1 MPHRFSIC
9 SYSFRR
15 SFENGAMDYP
25 GYVAF
30 HQRHGFTQLD
40 PWMKHL
46 EPALE
51 DKDWLADA
59 GKMAEDAGLPYG
71 CVAVDGGHIYEE
83 GAAERASR
91 REMAY
96 RWLDV
101 AASLGASQM
110 RIDSGGPDEL
120 TDEIFEII
128 VDGYNELIPRAR
140 AAGVEILVENH
151 WGPTKF
157 PENTKRLLEAV
168 DGLGLLFDTDNWA
181 PGTHGTAW
189 EMCAPY
195 ASLTHFK
202 TYSFDSQGNGQG
214 KDPSVDLLQAFRI
227 LLDNGYDGAWG
238 IESVPADGNE
248 EDAAV
253 KTLALIRRELG
264 E

>member
-1 MPHRFSIC
+1 
-9 SYSFRR
+9 
-15 SFENGAMDYP
+15 
-25 GYVAF
+25 
-30 HQRHGFTQLD
+30 
-40 PWMKHL
+40 
-46 EPALE
+46 
-51 DKDWLADA
+51 
-59 GKMAEDAGLPYG
+59 
-71 CVAVDGGHIYEE
+71 
-83 GAAERASR
+83 
-91 REMAY
+91 MAY

-140 AAGVEILVENH
+140 ASGVEILVENH

-195 ASLTHFK
+195 ASLTHSRHIRSIARA
-202 TYSFDSQGNGQG
+202 T
-214 KDPSVDLLQAFRI
+214 VRAR
-227 LLDNGYDGAWG
+227 
-238 IESVPADGNE
+238 
-248 EDAAV
+248 
-253 KTLALIRRELG
+253 IRRSICYKRFASCWTTATMAHGASNRCLPTATRKTPR
-264 E
+264 